1 MLIPQLAFRNILGA
15 GLRTWLN
22 VIVLSLAFVAII
34 MARGMISGMNNQAV
48 TALIDT
54 EYGGGQFWHQV
65 YDPYNSLKLEEAHA
79 PLSASLAALI
89 ERGEATPIL
98 ITSGAIFP
106 EGRVQSV
113 QLKGIDPEQQ
123 IVNLPSRFLRTQE
136 GEMIPA
142 MIGARMAKQTK
153 LHVGDTVTVRW
164 RDIHGTFDA
173 TELQIVQI
181 MSTSVPSV
189 DNAQLWIPLQSL
201 RIMLQADEH
210 ATLVIVAK
218 DLQSIPAGDATWIF
232 RDVAYLVSDIKAMV
246 ESKSISQMII
256 FTLLLAMGLL
266 AIFDTQVLA
275 IFRRRKEMG
284 TLMALGMPRSHIISL
299 FTFEGALHGILAI
312 LIGAVY
318 GIPLLSLLARNGIAL
333 PQESMDSFGFAI
345 SDTLYPSY
353 GLELITG
360 TTLLVLISVTV
371 VSFLPTRRIVK
382 LKPTDALRGK
392 FS

>member
-1 MLIPQLAFRNILGA
+1 MLIPKLAFRNILGA

-22 VIVLSLAFVAII
+22 VIVLSIAFVLII
-34 MARGMISGMNNQAV
+34 WTQGMLKGMSTQSM

-54 EYGGGQFWHQV
+54 EYGGGQFWHQA
-65 YDPYNSLKLEEAHA
+65 YDPYDPLKLEEVHA

-89 ERGEATPIL
+89 ERGQATPLL
-98 ITSGAIFP
+98 ITSAAIFP

-123 IVNLPSRFLRTQE
+123 IVNIPSGFLKTQA

-164 RDIHGTFDA
+164 RDVHGTFDA

-201 RIMLQADEH
+201 RAMLQTDEH

-218 DLQSIPAGDATWIF
+218 DLQPIPAGDATWIF

-246 ESKSISQMII
+246 ESKSISNMII
-256 FTLLLAMGLL
+256 FALLLAMGLL

-284 TLMALGMPRSHIISL
+284 TLMALGMPRSKIIGL
-299 FTFEGALHGILAI
+299 FTFEGALHGIMALLVGAI
-312 LIGAVY
+312 Y
-318 GIPLLSLLARNGIAL
+318 GIPLLTYSAAKGISL
-333 PQESMDSFGFAI
+333 PKEMMDRTGFAM
-345 SDTLYPSY
+345 SDTMYPSY
-353 GLELITG
+353 GLGIVIG
-360 TTLLVLISVTV
+360 TTLLVLITVTI

-392 FS
+392 LS